1 MTTAIPTMFGSPAAQ
16 PGIQLRPRQTDALTT
31 IFQRLNA
38 GVRKQL
44 IALPT
49 GVGKTV
55 LGVHVANHF
64 QRTLFLVPRQ
74 ELLEQAIT
82 TFNAALPGEPLGI
95 IWGRKSDH
103 HARFNIGMIQTVHA
117 RLGRIPADQFDLVI
131 VDEAHHAGAKTWRTT
146 LDHFTPKLRLGLSA
160 TPERADGVPLSN
172 LFDEISYEMTIRDAV
187 LEGYLVKPIGI
198 QIRTDTELD
207 EVHTVAGD
215 FNQGELA
222 ATVDTPGRNHLVVD
236 KYQGH
241 AAGRRAVVFCVSIA
255 HAQNIAKAFQD
266 AGINADWVSGDD
278 NDRETKIAKL
288 KRGDLQILCNAMILT
303 EGFDSPEISAVLMAR
318 PTKSKPLYIQCA
330 GRGLRLAPNKSDCI
344 IMDFADNT
352 RRHRL
357 VTAWDFI
364 GRRMN
369 QQDAGKAVDLV
380 SRNPL
385 EQKLGEAGAD
395 TAQALFEELF
405 DDSMRLDAFAE
416 MVDLLEPAPAEP
428 TFNYGKKEWHYAQPT
443 PAQLKTLRQLGYDV
457 DTADFTRGQASV
469 MLSRVPAPKPALRQL
484 FLYGFDTLSQEWTVD
499 QANAALK
506 AAARKGLK
514 PNWQRVQQLAG
525 GTA

>member
-1 MTTAIPTMFGSPAAQ
+1 MTATVPTMFGRANAA
-16 PGIQLRPRQTDALTT
+16 PRIALRPRQQDALTT
-31 IFQRLNA
+31 IFQRLHA
-38 GVRKQL
+38 GVDKQL

-55 LGVHVANHF
+55 LGVHTANHF
-64 QRTLFLVPRQ
+64 DRTLFLVPRQ
-74 ELLEQAIT
+74 ELLEQAVA
-82 TFNAALPGEPLGI
+82 TFNDALPGEPLGI

-103 HARFNIGMIQTVHA
+103 HARFNVGMIQTVHA
-117 RLGRIPADQFDLVI
+117 RLAKIPADQFDLVI
-131 VDEAHHAGAKTWRTT
+131 VDEAHHAGAKTWRKT

-160 TPERADGVPLSN
+160 TPERSDGVPLSN
-172 LFDEISYEMTIRDAV
+172 LFDEVSYEMTIRDAV
-187 LEGYLVKPIGI
+187 LEGYLVKPVGI

-236 KYQGH
+236 KYQEH
-241 AAGRRAVVFCVSIA
+241 AAGRRAVIFCVSIA
-255 HAQNIAKAFQD
+255 HAQNVAKAFQA

-278 NDRETKIAKL
+278 TDRETKIAKL
-288 KRGDLQILCNAMILT
+288 KRGELQILTNAMILT

-318 PTKSKPLYIQCA
+318 PTKSKALYIQCA
-330 GRGLRLAPNKSDCI
+330 GRGLRLAPGKNDCV

-364 GRRMN
+364 GRRMGKN
-369 QQDAGKAVDLV
+369 ETGKAVDLV
-380 SRNPL
+380 GSNKL
-385 EQKLGEAGAD
+385 ETKVGTAAAD
-395 TAQALFEELF
+395 TAAGLFEDLF

-416 MVDLLEPAPAEP
+416 MVDLLEPAPSTP
-428 TFNYGKKEWHYAQPT
+428 TFNYGKKEWHYASAT

-457 DTADFTRGQASV
+457 DTEDFTRGQASA
-469 MLSRVPAPKPALRQL
+469 MLSRVPAPQRALKQL
-484 FLYGFDTLSQEWTVD
+484 FLYGFDTLTQEWTLE

-506 AAARKGLK
+506 AASKKGLR
-514 PNWQRVQQLAG
+514 PNWERVQQLIG
-525 GTA
+525 GAA